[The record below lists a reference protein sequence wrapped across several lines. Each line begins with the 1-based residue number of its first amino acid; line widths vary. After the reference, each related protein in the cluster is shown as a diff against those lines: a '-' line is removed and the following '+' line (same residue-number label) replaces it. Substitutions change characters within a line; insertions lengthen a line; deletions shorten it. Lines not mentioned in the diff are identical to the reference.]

1 MRRLGR
7 VAVLAR
13 RIYRVQPTV
22 RVRKKF
28 VGGPAHATDV
38 TLRGADGG
46 PVRKGS
52 LGLGWVTDLAAVA
65 EDRSRVAVREA
76 HSIDVAGVSVD
87 FARAAC
93 RGHAGWLDFS
103 AGRFKLQD
111 K

>member
-38 TLRGADGG
+38 TLRGANGG

-52 LGLGWVTDLAAVA
+52 LGLAWVTDLAAVA
-65 EDRSRVAVREA
+65 EDRSRVAARIA
-76 HSIDVAGVSVD
+76 DSINVAGVSVD
-87 FARAAC
+87 LARAC
-93 RGHAGWLDFS
+93 RSDAGWRDFT
-103 AGRFKLQD
+103 AGCFKLQD

>member
-13 RIYRVQPTV
+13 RIIHRVQRTV

-65 EDRSRVAVREA
+65 DDRSRFATCEA
-76 HSIDVAGVSVD
+76 QSIDVAGVSVD
-87 FARAAC
+87 FARAC
-93 RGHAGWLDFS
+93 RGDAGRLDFS
-103 AGRFKLQD
+103 AGRVKLQD

>member
-13 RIYRVQPTV
+13 RIIHRVQRTV

-65 EDRSRVAVREA
+65 EHRSRVAARVAEPTN
-76 HSIDVAGVSVD
+76 VAGVSVD
-87 FARAAC
+87 FARAC
-93 RGHAGWLDFS
+93 RGDAGRLDFG
-103 AGRFKLQD
+103 AGRVKL
-111 K
+111 